1 MTALGIG
8 SGIQVGSMG
17 QPGQSEVGN
26 KMIAEKMVN
35 QNLKDNVSDLQQ
47 ELNKICSQV
56 KEMVGSC
63 DQKLEEVVRQAEEL
77 KQPNPDNNI

>member
-35 QNLKDNVSDLQQ
+35 QNLKDNVSDL
-47 ELNKICSQV
+47 
-56 KEMVGSC
+56 
-63 DQKLEEVVRQAEEL
+63 
-77 KQPNPDNNI
+77 